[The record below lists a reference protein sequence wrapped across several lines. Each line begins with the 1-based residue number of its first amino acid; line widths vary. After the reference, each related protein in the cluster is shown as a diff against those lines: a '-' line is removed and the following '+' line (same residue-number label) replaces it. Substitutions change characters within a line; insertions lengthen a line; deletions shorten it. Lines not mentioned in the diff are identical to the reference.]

1 MGDVILFKEDV
12 DQLNSLLRNL
22 VEDAKILSAL
32 LITKDTR
39 VLACQGTL
47 GSSDTSALAALIVGS
62 FASTQAIA
70 GLIGE
75 TEFDT
80 LTHCGKTRNMVI
92 SLIDDETIL
101 ASVFDKSSTTD
112 RIHACVVKHLEV
124 LRRALRS
131 IGGNTTHDLFNTGT
145 SADATADAGDEFEL
159 RADAL
164 HKISETDHQH
174 PPAETINAHL
184 APAPVKKTERDAP
197 APEPIIPPIRADRSQ
212 KAPQTHSQGE
222 TSQGE
227 INRPPDTEMII
238 ISQVQQ
244 GEPSHQDQPA
254 ATNQPINTVSVD
266 PASRKRDQQPE
277 SKEYEEVLAGNRPAR
292 QSRAPAPNPEPQPL
306 EGAAGGSEAF
316 HMSMNY
322 LKNKTREGALYYHHD
337 KAFFKK
343 FFKSSHKKK
352 S

>member
-12 DQLNSLLRNL
+12 DQLNSLLKNL
-22 VEDAKILSAL
+22 VDDAKILSAL
-32 LITKDTR
+32 LVTKDTR
-39 VLACQGTL
+39 VLACHGTV
-47 GSSDTSALAALIVGS
+47 GSSDTGALAALLVGS

-80 LTHCGKTRNMVI
+80 MTHCGKTRNVVI
-92 SLIDDETIL
+92 SLIDDDTIL

-112 RIHACVVKHLEV
+112 RIQASVAKHLEV
-124 LRRALRS
+124 LRRALHS
-131 IGGNTTHDLFNTGT
+131 IGGNTTHDLFDTGST
-145 SADATADAGDEFEL
+145 ADAASEAGDEFEL

-164 HKISETDHQH
+164 HINSETDQ
-174 PPAETINAHL
+174 PLPVTVNAHN
-184 APAPVKKTERDAP
+184 PSPIKKPDRDI
-197 APEPIIPPIRADRSQ
+197 PEPVSSPRAERSH
-212 KAPQTHSQGE
+212 KAAPQTPSQG
-222 TSQGE
+222 TAVHGE
-227 INRPPDTEMII
+227 IPRPPDTEMII
-238 ISQVQQ
+238 LSQTQQ
-244 GEPSHQDQPA
+244 GELNVQDQTVA
-254 ATNQPINTVSVD
+254 ASLVVNPLDSDQSP
-266 PASRKRDQQPE
+266 RKREPQPE
-277 SKEYEEVLAGNRPAR
+277 SKEYEELIIGNKSAR
-292 QSRAPAPNPEPQPL
+292 TSRAPAPAPDTQHND
-306 EGAAGGSEAF
+306 GGSGSSEAF